1 MRVNEDERVAQQPF
15 IKTLA
20 VCSGKAGLGDRRTCS
35 REFSM
40 MLKTVLGLTAAAA
53 LAGVLAPTMASAQAY
68 GAYGNSGAYSGSG
81 GAYDNNGYYYDPCRR
96 STTQRG
102 TGGGLA
108 GAGIG
113 AAIGSGVAAKGAR
126 TEGAVLGG
134 LLGAVIGSNVGKNS
148 AACTPGAP
156 PPPPP
161 PPAYDQGAYNQP
173 YDNRDQGYNDPRY
186 SDSRYGDRRDGYT
199 YESERSYS
207 VTDSKADANGC
218 TLAESPIY
226 LPDGRVQKRFVR
238 VCPDAQ
244 GRYQVVD

>member
-1 MRVNEDERVAQQPF
+1 
-15 IKTLA
+15 
-20 VCSGKAGLGDRRTCS
+20 
-35 REFSM
+35 M
-40 MLKTVLGLTAAAA
+40 MFKTVLGLTAAAA
-53 LAGVLAPTMASAQAY
+53 LAGVLAPTIASAQAY
-68 GAYGNSGAYSGSG
+68 GAYGNSGAYNGSG
-81 GAYDNNGYYYDPCRR
+81 GSYNGNGYYYDPCRR

-113 AAIGSGVAAKGAR
+113 AAIGSGVSGHGAR

-134 LLGAVIGSNVGKNS
+134 LLGAVIGSNIGKNS
-148 AACTPGAP
+148 AACTPGATP
-156 PPPPP
+156 PPPT
-161 PPAYDQGAYNQP
+161 YNQGAYNQP
-173 YDNRDQGYNDPRY
+173 YDNLGQGYDDPDY

-207 VTDSKADANGC
+207 VTQDRGRADANGC

-226 LPDGRVQKRFVR
+226 LPDGRTQKRFVR

-244 GRYQVVD
+244 GHYQVVD

>member
-1 MRVNEDERVAQQPF
+1 MF
-15 IKTLA
+15 
-20 VCSGKAGLGDRRTCS
+20 
-35 REFSM
+35 
-40 MLKTVLGLTAAAA
+40 KTVLGVAAATA
-53 LAGVLAPTMASAQAY
+53 TLVGALAPTMASAQAY
-68 GAYGNSGAYSGSG
+68 GAYGNAGAYGGS

-134 LLGAVIGSNVGKNS
+134 LIGAIAGSAIGRNS
-148 AACTPGAP
+148 AACTSNGTP

-161 PPAYDQGAYNQP
+161 PPAYDRGAYNQS
-173 YDNRDQGYNDPRY
+173 YDRGYEN
-186 SDSRYGDRRDGYT
+186 SRYDDRRDDYT
-199 YESERSYS
+199 YESERSYG
-207 VTDSKADANGC
+207 VTDSKSDANGC

-226 LPDGRVQKRFVR
+226 LPDGRTQKRFVR
-238 VCPDAQ
+238 VCPDAS

>member
-1 MRVNEDERVAQQPF
+1 M
-15 IKTLA
+15 
-20 VCSGKAGLGDRRTCS
+20 
-35 REFSM
+35 
-40 MLKTVLGLTAAAA
+40 
-53 LAGVLAPTMASAQAY
+53 APTMASAQAY
-68 GAYGNSGAYSGSG
+68 GAYGNAGAYG
-81 GAYDNNGYYYDPCRR
+81 GGGNYDSNGYYYDPCRR

-113 AAIGSGVAAKGAR
+113 AAIGSGVAANGAR

-134 LLGAVIGSNVGKNS
+134 LLGAVIGSNIGKNS
-148 AACTPGAP
+148 AACTPGQTP

-161 PPAYDQGAYNQP
+161 PPAYNQGAYNQP
-173 YDNRDQGYNDPRY
+173 YDDRNGGGYDDPNYAGGRY
-186 SDSRYGDRRDGYT
+186 DSRYGDSRGGYS

-207 VTDSKADANGC
+207 VTQGQDQARADANGC

-226 LPDGRVQKRFVR
+226 LPDGRTQKRFVR

>member
-1 MRVNEDERVAQQPF
+1 
-15 IKTLA
+15 
-20 VCSGKAGLGDRRTCS
+20 
-35 REFSM
+35 M
-40 MLKTVLGLTAAAA
+40 MFKTVLGLAAAA
-53 LAGVLAPTMASAQAY
+53 TLAGAVAPTMASAQAY
-68 GAYGNSGAYSGSG
+68 GAYGNAGAYNGG
-81 GAYDNNGYYYDPCRR
+81 GAYPSDGSYYDPCRR

-113 AAIGSGVAAKGAR
+113 AAIGSGVAANGAR

-134 LLGAVIGSNVGKNS
+134 LIGAIAGSAIGRNS
-148 AACTPGAP
+148 AACTPGSNP

-161 PPAYDQGAYNQP
+161 PVYNQGAYNAQP
-173 YDNRDQGYNDPRY
+173 YDDRHDDRGRY
-186 SDSRYGDRRDGYT
+186 EDSRYGDRRDGYS
-199 YESERSYS
+199 YESERSYT
-207 VTDSKADANGC
+207 VTQDQARADANGC

-226 LPDGRVQKRFVR
+226 LPDGRTQKRFVR

>member
-1 MRVNEDERVAQQPF
+1 MKFALCAAVAA
-15 IKTLA
+15 IA
-20 VCSGKAGLGDRRTCS
+20 AGA
-35 REFSM
+35 F
-40 MLKTVLGLTAAAA
+40 
-53 LAGVLAPTMASAQAY
+53 APTFASAQAY
-68 GAYGNSGAYSGSG
+68 GPSSYG
-81 GAYDNNGYYYDPCRR
+81 GAYNNSGYYDPCRR

-108 GAGIG
+108 GAGLG
-113 AAIGSGVAAKGAR
+113 AVIGSGVAGHGAK

-134 LLGAVIGSNVGKNS
+134 LLGAVIGSNIGKNS
-148 AACTPGAP
+148 AACTPGAVP

-161 PPAYDQGAYNQP
+161 PPSAYNS
-173 YDNRDQGYNDPRY
+173 YDNDRY
-186 SDSRYGDRRDGYT
+186 DDRADSRYEDARSEADRDAYRRG
-199 YESERSYS
+199 SYS
-207 VTDSKADANGC
+207 YRVEQRSSSDINGC

>member
-1 MRVNEDERVAQQPF
+1 MF
-15 IKTLA
+15 
-20 VCSGKAGLGDRRTCS
+20 
-35 REFSM
+35 
-40 MLKTVLGLTAAAA
+40 KTVLGAAAA
-53 LAGVLAPTMASAQAY
+53 ATLASALAPTMASAQAY
-68 GAYGNSGAYSGSG
+68 GAYGNGAYASGAT
-81 GAYDNNGYYYDPCRR
+81 YDGGYYYDPCKR

-102 TGGGLA
+102 TGGGLV
-108 GAGIG
+108 GAGLG

-134 LLGAVIGSNVGKNS
+134 LLGAIAGSAIGRNS
-148 AACTPGAP
+148 AACTSTASAPP

-161 PPAYDQGAYNQP
+161 PPAYDQGAQN
-173 YDNRDQGYNDPRY
+173 DRNRPFDEPSYQ
-186 SDSRYGDRRDGYT
+186 DSRYGDRRDGYT

-207 VTDSKADANGC
+207 VAGSKDDANGC

>member
-1 MRVNEDERVAQQPF
+1 
-15 IKTLA
+15 
-20 VCSGKAGLGDRRTCS
+20 
-35 REFSM
+35 M
-40 MLKTVLGLTAAAA
+40 MFKTVLGLAAVAS
-53 LAGVLAPTMASAQAY
+53 LAGALAPTMASAQAY
-68 GAYGNSGAYSGSG
+68 GAYGNAGAYNG
-81 GAYDNNGYYYDPCRR
+81 GGYQSDGYYYDPCRR
-96 STTQRG
+96 SATQRG

-113 AAIGSGVAAKGAR
+113 AAIGSGVSGHGAR

-134 LLGAVIGSNVGKNS
+134 LLGAVIGSNIGKNS
-148 AACTPGAP
+148 AACTPGQTP

-161 PPAYDQGAYNQP
+161 PPAYNQGAYNQP
-173 YDNRDQGYNDPRY
+173 YDDRNGSGYDDPSYSAGRY
-186 SDSRYGDRRDGYT
+186 DSRYGDSRGGYT

-207 VTDSKADANGC
+207 VTQGQDQGRADVNGC

-226 LPDGRVQKRFVR
+226 LPDGRTQKRFVR

>member
-1 MRVNEDERVAQQPF
+1 MF
-15 IKTLA
+15 
-20 VCSGKAGLGDRRTCS
+20 
-35 REFSM
+35 
-40 MLKTVLGLTAAAA
+40 KTVLGVAAAAA
-53 LAGVLAPTMASAQAY
+53 LVGALAPTMASAQAY
-68 GAYGNSGAYSGSG
+68 GAYGSG
-81 GAYDNNGYYYDPCRR
+81 GAYAGGNYDSNGYYYDPCRR

-134 LLGAVIGSNVGKNS
+134 LLGAIAGSAIGRNS
-148 AACTPGAP
+148 AACTPGANP

-161 PPAYDQGAYNQP
+161 PTYGQGAYNSS
-173 YDNRDQGYNDPRY
+173 DQGYDERY
-186 SDSRYGDRRDGYT
+186 GNGRYEDSRYGDRGDDYGPEAQRAYG
-199 YESERSYS
+199 
-207 VTDSKADANGC
+207 VNDSKPDASGC

-226 LPDGRVQKRFVR
+226 LPDGRTQKRFVR
-238 VCPDAQ
+238 VCPDAS

>member
-1 MRVNEDERVAQQPF
+1 
-15 IKTLA
+15 
-20 VCSGKAGLGDRRTCS
+20 
-35 REFSM
+35 M
-40 MLKTVLGLTAAAA
+40 MFKTVLGVAAAAA
-53 LAGVLAPTMASAQAY
+53 LVGALAPTMASAQAY
-68 GAYGNSGAYSGSG
+68 GAYGNG
-81 GAYDNNGYYYDPCRR
+81 GAYAGGGSNYDSNGYYYDPCRR

-134 LLGAVIGSNVGKNS
+134 LLGAIAGSAIGRNS
-148 AACTPGAP
+148 AACAPGANP

-161 PPAYDQGAYNQP
+161 PSYNQGAYNEP
-173 YDNRDQGYNDPRY
+173 SDRGYDDRGYAGRY
-186 SDSRYGDRRDGYT
+186 EDSRYGDRRDGYT

-207 VTDSKADANGC
+207 VTDSKADAAGC

-226 LPDGRVQKRFVR
+226 LPDGRTQKRFVR
-238 VCPDAQ
+238 VCPDSS